1 MTQSHFRLYLDE
13 CEFISFFPF
22 QRKKIEERKEQKMKE
37 RDRQCRF
44 QPFQMKEKTDGKK
57 NKRKKERKKMS
68 MLRLSGCNVSA
79 LK

>member
-22 QRKKIEERKEQKMKE
+22 QRKKIEEGKEQKTKE

-57 NKRKKERKKMS
+57 NKRKKERKKE
-68 MLRLSGCNVSA
+68 NVDV
-79 LK
+79 KVKWV